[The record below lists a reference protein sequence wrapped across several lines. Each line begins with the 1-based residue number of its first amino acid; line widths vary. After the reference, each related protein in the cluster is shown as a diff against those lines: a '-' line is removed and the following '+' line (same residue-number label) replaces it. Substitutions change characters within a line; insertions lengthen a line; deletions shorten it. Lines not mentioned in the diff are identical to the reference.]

1 MERENK
7 RMVKEKAVDKKRR
20 VGLRDLPPREN
31 PKGGGG
37 MMRSEPPLPIPPP
50 GFVVTR
56 ENPGAE

>member
-1 MERENK
+1 
-7 RMVKEKAVDKKRR
+7 MVKEKAVDKKRR